1 MSPVCLELHSFQL
14 RAHMYQARGLI
25 GSDESGLSDPYARVI
40 FSNAS
45 LCTQV
50 IDETLNPTW
59 DETLILNEISVY
71 GTIENIKEQ
80 PPVIVVEIFDQDRMV
95 QPLLRLV
102 TLTTGIVYRYLHVY
116 SSSQGC
122 CWQEYNTTGFFY
134 IHTSI
139 SLSKLCVADL
149 LRCVLPCWEGTGNS
163 N

>member
-1 MSPVCLELHSFQL
+1 MSCIFLELHSFQL

-25 GSDESGLSDPYARVI
+25 GSDESGLSDPYARVV

-71 GTIENIKEQ
+71 GTIEYIKEQ

-95 QPLLRLV
+95 KPLLKLISV
-102 TLTTGIVYRYLHVY
+102 ATD
-116 SSSQGC
+116 
-122 CWQEYNTTGFFY
+122 F
-134 IHTSI
+134 TSLI
-139 SLSKLCVADL
+139 LN
-149 LRCVLPCWEGTGNS
+149 VLNEPKTARMS
-163 N
+163 